1 MKFNEHRNQ
10 DLETELM
17 RFSISDTRKKTKNDI
32 FQLIL
37 EEELGHVAKKILE
50 VVKE

>member
-17 RFSISDTRKKTKNDI
+17 RFCISDTRKKEKNDI

-37 EEELGHVAKKILE
+37 EEKLGHVAKKVLGVIE
-50 VVKE
+50 K